1 MENLIILA
9 AGASQDTMVG
19 EGLQQPF
26 VGHEGPV
33 GGLTDGGEHAGDGWG
48 VPLLKRLRQ
57 VETRAQRVGHQGRWW
72 PLLIILV

>member
-9 AGASQDTMVG
+9 ACAPQDTVVG

-33 GGLTDGGEHAGDGWG
+33 GKLADGGEHAGDGRS
-48 VPLLKRLRQ
+48 VPLLKRL
-57 VETRAQRVGHQGRWW
+57 W
-72 PLLIILV
+72 